1 MKLLG
6 AEIEQVLV
14 EFVVPQTRQKVTKYV
29 FRLAD
34 PVLGNLTYV
43 RKEFDSILRSLSAAA
58 GISPAFQI
66 DAQGVILGLLQGS
79 DTLLEVRAAF
89 IELQGRIQQAKRHFR
104 RGVSALLGVPEASPV
119 PSVFE
124 FDDQSLASRRP
135 DEMLRKVVLHS
146 KGVGRLT
153 AAELKLLDGGA
164 PLTAVLKGN
173 DAYWKAAFGSPRASP
188 SIDEEQVERHLLG
201 DGSRASAAFVAKEP
215 SPPAA
220 DRSQERTAK
229 GKAVAFQQP
238 DGAATAGPGPYAAR
252 VDNATP
258 SDTGRADPVQG
269 SQDAPLPRNATPHP
283 YEPVP
288 VVAPAPQYPTSA
300 ANAQVPVALPDD
312 SISAVRRT
320 KDTPPHQPRTG
331 PQRMSLKPERYD
343 HYTPGVAPGAA
354 SVAHLVNA
362 PTAPPTGPP
371 PSQWQHGPAAG
382 QGPLPSQ
389 GAYIPSAAPEAGTNR
404 RTALPSQAAAFHQS
418 RVAWQQGGGS
428 GNPPGGGGQGP
439 PNGPRR
445 SGFASAP
452 GPGGGAP
459 GGRGPPDDPAGTTP
473 PAFPLF
479 NSRHAGAGG
488 GGPPGPPDG
497 GGAQLDAEGLGG
509 RPFNSSSNLL
519 PRIDMR
525 LKPDDLPA
533 WDGNFDSAIEYMV
546 QVEELAALG
555 GYLPQQLGLALS
567 MRFVAGSE
575 VANWFTTLPMLD
587 KDDMRT
593 DYAVFLRRI
602 RDDYLG
608 PDWCFE
614 QMQEYA
620 EIKFRQPGEEKE
632 TPCAFAHRRVI
643 RGRVLSMVPVDERGR
658 IDGAAEVK
666 EAMRV
671 FPIPWKTKLDPL
683 QLKSS
688 AELQIYLRR
697 LSESLIYEFEANER
711 AKKGESNRLQVK
723 DLLPVLDQLQVT
735 IPNDPRRSKSFRSF
749 ARPRP
754 SSSHHESASKRVARN
769 AEADV
774 PEPEGSAS
782 EEDEGPFAAAF
793 AVIKSSQRHPNGGRY
808 AFSRRD
814 DVKSP
819 MRRPPVP
826 CKACGSRRHWDAEC
840 PMAGAHRT
848 LKDVKEVHAVESD
861 RPPEQAS
868 LYDAMYES
876 LSREYSA
883 SAYVAEPQTAVA
895 DLSRTREGTPA
906 SSRRAYKVEIE
917 DLDDAQ
923 LNGGRPLDPLD
934 PDDVLL
940 RHKDDREPASPPR
953 SPPLAPP
960 KASIELQPRRAFAGG
975 RSSHG
980 ISVLSLKGRAG
991 SPLDSEVDLR
1001 LDSGADVSLV
1011 SSTFYRSLKQPPKL
1025 KKGERLKLWQLLDRN
1040 TQIDGYVT
1048 LNLYVRA
1055 LDGTEIRLQCE
1066 AYVVPDMSV
1075 PILLGEDF
1083 QRTYELNVRRDLE
1096 KGTRVSFADL
1106 PYEVPAMP
1114 VAKKAKIP
1122 ALMQSM
1128 SSEASFVRAKTS
1140 RRKAAQRTPRNRAA
1154 AKRREEVLL
1163 REDTIVQ
1170 PGTVRLVLVDMDA
1183 EFGQD
1188 WLVEKSLIEASPGLH
1203 LAVPNCLVST
1213 DDPRIPLTNPTDKP
1227 LKLAA
1232 GTVLGLKKDPTAYFD
1247 TPQSLSQLER
1257 MLHDAARI
1265 AALAEATHPSTGGA
1279 EERGAEADSA
1289 EATKEAQYASGDPR
1303 VADMYTQGRKPE
1315 DRNEAEEEWGPKT
1328 AEVPDPTIYPSD
1340 KMQEIL
1346 DVGAVP
1352 EHLKSKVWEMLR
1364 RRQKAF
1370 SFDGRLGH
1378 LPTRVHIRTVDG
1390 LQPIAVPMYGSSPA
1404 KRLVIEEQLAKWFEQ
1419 DVIEPSISPWSAPVV
1434 IAYRNGKPRFCVDY
1448 RKLNAQTVSD
1458 EFPIPRQSEI
1468 LAALSGAQVLSS
1480 LDALAGFTQMEFEKS
1495 EREKTAFR
1503 THLGLFQ
1510 FKRMPFGLKNG
1521 PSIFQRTMQSILS
1534 PFLWMFCL
1542 VYIDD
1547 IVVYSKTYE
1556 EHIEHLDKVLGACE
1570 EAGLTL
1576 SPAKYHLFYPSV
1588 LLLGHKVSRLGLS
1601 THAEKVKA
1609 ILELAA
1615 PTKVAQLQSFLGL
1628 VGYFSS
1634 FIPYYSMIAAPLF
1647 ALLKK
1652 NTAWRWGADESHA
1665 FEELKKA
1672 LQQTPQVQPIQVAD
1686 LKGTKYYD
1694 RLKKAFDESKPVPKL
1709 VTTLPVAPEDAIHE
1723 DKWGPELDQT
1733 AVHVERVIGY
1743 WSRTFKQAERNY
1755 SATERE
1761 ALAAKE
1767 GLVKFQP
1774 FIEGE
1779 KIALVTDHAALQ
1791 WAQTYENAN
1800 RRLAAWG
1807 AVFSAYKPGLVI
1819 CHRPGRIHSNV
1830 DPLSRLPRDART
1842 GRVRGPP
1849 EHQSPAKDDSA
1860 AIEPDN
1866 SPAEAQERVRA
1877 FQPKAA
1883 FFVEKDE
1890 DAHPVRSAF
1899 AVTRAEAR
1907 RARGEEDPRPQQR
1920 QRPQRK
1926 RKDTCAAAELNVST
1940 GGPNGGTTEPNESRD
1955 LFEKKTDWEGENAP
1969 PRAPLLHLEED
1980 RKRAFVEGYRVDP
1993 FFKSRWEDPN
2003 AHVDSWYAGKRF
2015 FRDQDGLLFFRD
2027 ADFQPK
2033 LCVPASLRA
2042 AVLKALHESPFDSAH
2057 AGPERLWK
2065 KASDIFYWPRMRK
2078 DLKRFCATCDV
2089 CQKAKP
2095 RNFSRFGRLLPNAI
2109 ASRPFESI
2117 SMDLIVGLPMSEGF
2131 NAIWVVVDRLT
2142 KYVLFVPTTS
2152 GLSAE
2157 GFAELFVKNVACKFG
2172 IPEYII
2178 TDRDPRWT
2186 SEFWRHVARYLRIE
2200 MWFSSSHH
2208 PQHDGQTEV
2217 ANKQLEVMLRSYV
2230 SQDRTQWA
2238 AWLHLLQ
2245 HAHNSLTAGST
2256 GYSLYYLLFGFQPRD
2271 GLVGWRHREDIA
2283 RAPLSEAVKAFVD
2296 DLESHRENARL
2307 TLAKAQDAQAR
2318 AYNRGRRAL
2327 VFRPGDLVLINPH
2340 SIEWKEAKGEGVK
2353 LGPKFVGPFPIQ
2365 ERVGENT
2372 YRLDLPDSF
2381 GGSCVLN
2388 IQHLSAYQASPPE
2401 WGERATLDTSR
2412 KDVEPSEEFQVEK
2425 IVGHRFNRKSGAMQ
2439 FLVRWAGLT
2448 PLYDSWLSAK
2458 DLRNAPRP
2466 LYDYKLLKQL

>member
-6 AEIEQVLV
+6 SEIEQVLV
-14 EFVVPQTRQKVTKYV
+14 EFMVPQARQKITKYV
-29 FRLAD
+29 FRLVE
-34 PVLGNLTYV
+34 PVLENLTYV

-58 GISPAFQI
+58 GLSPPFQI
-66 DAQGVILGLLQGS
+66 DAQGVILNLLQGS
-79 DTLLEVRAAF
+79 DTLLEIRAAF
-89 IELQGRIQQAKRHFR
+89 IELQGRIKQAKRHFR
-104 RGVSALLGVPEASPV
+104 RGLATLLGVPEASPV

-124 FDDQSLASRRP
+124 FDDQTLASRHP
-135 DEMLRKVVLHS
+135 EDLLRKVVLHS
-146 KGVGRLT
+146 RGVGRLT
-153 AAELKLLDGGA
+153 HEELRQLDEGA
-164 PLTAVLKGN
+164 PLPAILKGN
-173 DAYWKAAFGSPRASP
+173 EAYWKAAFGSPRASP
-188 SIDEEQVERHLLG
+188 SVDEEQVERHLLG
-201 DGSRASAAFVAKEP
+201 DGSRASAAFVPKEIP
-215 SPPAA
+215 SPEA
-220 DRSQERTAK
+220 DRPIERTAK
-229 GKAVAFQQP
+229 GKAVAFQ
-238 DGAATAGPGPYAAR
+238 ATEEATTAGPGPYAAR
-252 VDNATP
+252 VEDATP
-258 SDTGRADPVQG
+258 SDKAFASPAAAPGRAG
-269 SQDAPLPRNATPHP
+269 TGYEGGGATFHPQEAAQP
-283 YEPVP
+283 YESVP
-288 VVAPAPQYPTSA
+288 VIAPTPQYPASMAGAPAIPATR
-300 ANAQVPVALPDD
+300 PDD
-312 SISAVRRT
+312 SISAMGRG
-320 KDTPPHQPRTG
+320 KDTPPHQPRSG
-331 PQRMSLKPERYD
+331 LQRMSLKPEQFDR
-343 HYTPGVAPGAA
+343 HMPGVAPGSA

-362 PTAPPTGPP
+362 PTAPPAGQSS
-371 PSQWQHGPAAG
+371 SQWYRAPAGG
-382 QGPLPSQ
+382 QTPRQPLPATAPAYAQ
-389 GAYIPSAAPEAGTNR
+389 WPGAGYRP
-404 RTALPSQAAAFHQS
+404 ALPSQAATF
-418 RVAWQQGGGS
+418 QQAHAIPMKGS
-428 GNPPGGGGQGP
+428 GPNQPGGGGQGP
-439 PNGPRR
+439 PQGPRQGG
-445 SGFASAP
+445 SQP
-452 GPGGGAP
+452 GPGPGGAP
-459 GGRGPPDDPAGTTP
+459 GGGGPPDDPAGTNP
-473 PAFPLF
+473 PVFPLF
-479 NSRHAGAGG
+479 NSRPTGAGG

-497 GGAQLDAEGLGG
+497 SGASADAEGYGG
-509 RPFNSSSNLL
+509 RPSNSLMNLQ
-519 PRIDMR
+519 PRIDMQ

-533 WDGNFDSAIEYMV
+533 WDGNFGSAIEYMV

-567 MRFVAGSE
+567 MRFAAGSE
-575 VANWFTTLPMLD
+575 VANWFTTLPMTD
-587 KDDMRT
+587 KDEMRT

-643 RGRVLSMVPVDERGR
+643 RGRVLSMVPVDDRGR

-666 EAMRV
+666 EALRV

-683 QLKSS
+683 NLKSS
-688 AELQIYLRR
+688 AELQLYLRR
-697 LSESLIYEFEANER
+697 LSESLIYEFEAQER
-711 AKKGESNRLQVK
+711 ARKGESDRLQLR

-754 SSSHHESASKRVARN
+754 SNSSRESASKRVVRN
-769 AEADV
+769 AEAESQ
-774 PEPEGSAS
+774 EPEGSS
-782 EEDEGPFAAAF
+782 SDEDEGPFAAAF
-793 AVIKSSQRHPNGGRY
+793 AVIKSSQRQPSGGRY

-814 DVKSP
+814 DVRSP

-840 PMAGAHRT
+840 PMASAHRT

-883 SAYVAEPQTAVA
+883 SAYVAEPRTAVA
-895 DLSRTREGTPA
+895 DSQGTRSGRNDNSRQA
-906 SSRRAYKVEIE
+906 CKVEIE
-917 DLDDAQ
+917 DLEDAQ
-923 LNGGRPLDPLD
+923 ANGGRSLDPLD
-934 PDDVLL
+934 LDDVLL
-940 RHKDDREPASPPR
+940 RHRDDREPVTRPR
-953 SPPLAPP
+953 DTPLAPP
-960 KASIELQPRRAFAGG
+960 KASIELQPRRTFAGG

-980 ISVLSLKGRAG
+980 ISVLSMKGRAG
-991 SPLDSEVDLR
+991 STLDSEIDLR

-1011 SSTFYRSLKQPPKL
+1011 SSSFYRSLKQPPKL

-1083 QRTYELNVRRDLE
+1083 QRTYEMNVRRDLE

-1128 SSEASFVRAKTS
+1128 SSEASFVRAKTT
-1140 RRKAAQRTPRNRAA
+1140 RRKAAQRTRRNRAA

-1163 REDTIVQ
+1163 REDTVVP
-1170 PGTVRLVLVDMDA
+1170 PGTVRLVAVDMDA

-1188 WLVEKSLIEASPGLH
+1188 WLVEKSLIEASPGRH
-1203 LAVPNCLVST
+1203 LAVPNCLVSA
-1213 DDPRIPLTNPTDKP
+1213 DDPRIPLTNPTDEP

-1265 AALAEATHPSTGGA
+1265 AALAQATHPMPGGA
-1279 EERGAEADSA
+1279 EERGATEADSA
-1289 EATKEAQYASGDPR
+1289 DAAKEAQYASGDPR
-1303 VADMYTQGRKPE
+1303 VADVYTQGRKPE
-1315 DRNEAEEEWGPKT
+1315 SASEAEEEWGPKT
-1328 AEVPDPTIYPSD
+1328 AEAPDPTIYPSE

-1352 EHLKSKVWEMLR
+1352 EHLKEKVWEMLR

-1404 KRLVIEEQLAKWFEQ
+1404 KRLVIEEQLKKWFEQ

-1480 LDALAGFTQMEFEKS
+1480 LDALAGFTQMEFEES

-1521 PSIFQRTMQSILS
+1521 PSIFQRTMQSILA

-1576 SPAKYHLFYPSV
+1576 SPAKCHLFYPSV

-1652 NTAWRWGADESHA
+1652 NAPWRWGPDENHA

-1672 LQQTPQVQPIQVAD
+1672 LQQTPVLGHPEQGKPYRLYTDASDEALGCALQQVQPIQVAD

-1694 RLKKAFDESKPVPKL
+1694 RLKKAFEESKPVPKL
-1709 VTTLPVAPEDAIHE
+1709 VTTLPVAPEDAKHE

-1842 GRVRGPP
+1842 GHIRGPP

-1866 SPAEAQERVRA
+1866 APAEAQERVRA

-1899 AVTRAEAR
+1899 AVTRAAAR
-1907 RARGEEDPRPQQR
+1907 RARGEEEPSPQQR
-1920 QRPQRK
+1920 PRPRRK
-1926 RKDTCAAAELNVST
+1926 RDREPTAPGPDAAPAGEGDASGV
-1940 GGPNGGTTEPNESRD
+1940 PEESQD
-1955 LFEKKTDWEGENAP
+1955 PFEKKAAWEGENAP

-1980 RKRAFVEGYRVDP
+1980 RKKAFVEGYRLDP
-1993 FFKSRWEDPN
+1993 FFKARWEDPN
-2003 AHVDSWYAGKRF
+2003 AHVDS
-2015 FRDQDGLLFFRD
+2015 
-2027 ADFQPK
+2027 
-2033 LCVPASLRA
+2033 C
-2042 AVLKALHESPFDSAH
+2042 
-2057 AGPERLWK
+2057 
-2065 KASDIFYWPRMRK
+2065 
-2078 DLKRFCATCDV
+2078 
-2089 CQKAKP
+2089 
-2095 RNFSRFGRLLPNAI
+2095 
-2109 ASRPFESI
+2109 
-2117 SMDLIVGLPMSEGF
+2117 
-2131 NAIWVVVDRLT
+2131 
-2142 KYVLFVPTTS
+2142 
-2152 GLSAE
+2152 
-2157 GFAELFVKNVACKFG
+2157 FAC
-2172 IPEYII
+2172 
-2178 TDRDPRWT
+2178 R
-2186 SEFWRHVARYLRIE
+2186 RH
-2200 MWFSSSHH
+2200 
-2208 PQHDGQTEV
+2208 
-2217 ANKQLEVMLRSYV
+2217 
-2230 SQDRTQWA
+2230 
-2238 AWLHLLQ
+2238 
-2245 HAHNSLTAGST
+2245 
-2256 GYSLYYLLFGFQPRD
+2256 
-2271 GLVGWRHREDIA
+2271 
-2283 RAPLSEAVKAFVD
+2283 
-2296 DLESHRENARL
+2296 
-2307 TLAKAQDAQAR
+2307 
-2318 AYNRGRRAL
+2318 
-2327 VFRPGDLVLINPH
+2327 
-2340 SIEWKEAKGEGVK
+2340 
-2353 LGPKFVGPFPIQ
+2353 
-2365 ERVGENT
+2365 
-2372 YRLDLPDSF
+2372 
-2381 GGSCVLN
+2381 
-2388 IQHLSAYQASPPE
+2388 
-2401 WGERATLDTSR
+2401 
-2412 KDVEPSEEFQVEK
+2412 
-2425 IVGHRFNRKSGAMQ
+2425 
-2439 FLVRWAGLT
+2439 
-2448 PLYDSWLSAK
+2448 
-2458 DLRNAPRP
+2458 
-2466 LYDYKLLKQL
+2466 